1 MEKKE
6 QEKKKAQAEK
16 REKKEQKR
24 KAEQTEHEKNDNLRL
39 DLATNLKNREKGLW
53 GDKIEEDNDEDDY
66 KANDIDNNPQLPSY
80 EKDTYNNVPFTQL
93 SPAKQKKKKLYKNIK
108 KESLKDFTMKRH
120 KPKEQIKRTF
130 GKRFLL

>member
-93 SPAKQKKKKLYKNIK
+93 SPAKQKKKNYTRI
-108 KESLKDFTMKRH
+108 
-120 KPKEQIKRTF
+120 
-130 GKRFLL
+130 